1 VYTFNESKQHGQ
13 QLASCLKA
21 RAKGQ
26 FVTIVELLAAIRA
39 DPQRYLE
46 VFSAE
51 ALGKFFAG
59 YQHADAGFEEIAA
72 ELRARHESDG
82 TRGPYVGAYLRFR
95 DRAEG
100 AANILDEL
108 LTIARALNPSSRPG
122 SDAERDSFSL
132 VSDAVSHG
140 RPGMLIGEPSV
151 EGLFHF
157 CQGFQ
162 CGLDVVSPERA
173 VAHAKKFR
181 EFEAWLESE
190 HIPGRWCRVLR
201 IHHGAGLDGIQAF
214 VSLWAEF
221 EELAQVLP
229 ARLPS

>member
-1 VYTFNESKQHGQ
+1 MP
-13 QLASCLKA
+13 LARMTS
-21 RAKGQ
+21 
-26 FVTIVELLAAIRA
+26 VTIPELLAAIRT
-39 DPQRYLE
+39 DPEHYLE

-59 YQHADAGFEEIAA
+59 YEHVDAGFDVIRK
-72 ELRARHESDG
+72 ELLARHEEDG
-82 TRGPYVGAYLRFR
+82 TRGPYIGTYLRFR

-100 AANILDEL
+100 ARYILEEL
-108 LTIARALNPSSRPG
+108 SAIALALNPRSLPRPK
-122 SDAERDSFSL
+122 SQVDSAAL
-132 VSDAVSHG
+132 VADAVRQG

-151 EGLFHF
+151 ESLFHF

-162 CGLDVVSPERA
+162 SGLDVVFPEHA
-173 VAHAKKFR
+173 LAHAKRFR

-190 HIPGRWCRVLR
+190 HTPGRWCRVLR
-201 IHHGAGLDGIQAF
+201 VHHGAGLDGVEAF

-221 EELAQVLP
+221 KQLEQVLP